1 MANRIFAAVLLVV
14 TLGYAVI
21 AFTAIKA
28 PFQYDPLGPESWPRI
43 LSIVAILCLIVI
55 LWKPDDEAFDVT
67 RKVWFRLTA
76 AVAML
81 FGYAEL
87 YEPLGFIL
95 ATILFG
101 TALCAMLGAG
111 MLRSVV
117 FGVAAGEQRP
127 RLSGKG
133 VDAFEPF
140 AGRRVGPFAADVHLV
155 FFEFGHVVLPT
166 FRPTKPGGS
175 VV

>member
-1 MANRIFAAVLLVV
+1 MVDRIFAGVLMLV
-14 TLGYAVI
+14 TLAYAVI

-43 LSIVAILCLIVI
+43 LSLVAIACLLVI
-55 LWKPDDEAFDVT
+55 LWKPDATQMGVT
-67 RKVWFRLTA
+67 RSTWFRLA
-76 AVAML
+76 ATIVMLVA
-81 FGYAEL
+81 YSEL

-117 FGVAAGEQRP
+117 FGVAAGVGGYLLCVTLLDLNLPEGELVEYLLD
-127 RLSGKG
+127 LSAQEEG
-133 VDAFEPF
+133 
-140 AGRRVGPFAADVHLV
+140 
-155 FFEFGHVVLPT
+155 T
-166 FRPTKPGGS
+166 S
-175 VV
+175 

>member
-1 MANRIFAAVLLVV
+1 MVDRIFAGVLMLVP
-14 TLGYAVI
+14 LAYAVI

-43 LSIVAILCLIVI
+43 LSLVAIACLLVI
-55 LWKPDDEAFDVT
+55 LWKPDATQMGVT
-67 RKVWFRLTA
+67 RSTWFRLA
-76 AVAML
+76 ATIVMLVA
-81 FGYAEL
+81 YSEL

-117 FGVAAGEQRP
+117 FGVAAGVGGYLLCVTLLDLNLPEGELVEYLLD
-127 RLSGKG
+127 LSAQEEG
-133 VDAFEPF
+133 
-140 AGRRVGPFAADVHLV
+140 
-155 FFEFGHVVLPT
+155 T
-166 FRPTKPGGS
+166 S
-175 VV
+175 

>member
-1 MANRIFAAVLLVV
+1 MVDRIFAGVLMLV
-14 TLGYAVI
+14 TLAYAVI

-43 LSIVAILCLIVI
+43 LSLVAIACLLVI
-55 LWKPDDEAFDVT
+55 LWKPDATQMGVT
-67 RKVWFRLTA
+67 RSTWFRLA
-76 AVAML
+76 ATIVML
-81 FGYAEL
+81 VPYSEL

-117 FGVAAGEQRP
+117 FGVAAGVGGYLLCVTLLDLNLPEGELVEYLLD
-127 RLSGKG
+127 LSAQEEG
-133 VDAFEPF
+133 
-140 AGRRVGPFAADVHLV
+140 
-155 FFEFGHVVLPT
+155 T
-166 FRPTKPGGS
+166 S
-175 VV
+175 